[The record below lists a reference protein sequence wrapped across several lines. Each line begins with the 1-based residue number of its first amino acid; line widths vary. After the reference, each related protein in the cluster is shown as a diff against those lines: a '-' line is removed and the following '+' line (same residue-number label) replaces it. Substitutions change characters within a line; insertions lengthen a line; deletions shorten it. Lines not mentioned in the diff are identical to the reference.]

1 MPQGAPL
8 ELAPLVC
15 RGSLTAW
22 LAPARCSADARGSA
36 PQHYAQGYG
45 PPLPPVAVSK
55 SRASRL
61 FEGLFAAASPG
72 DSTTAKSLIA
82 KFTPR

>member
-1 MPQGAPL
+1 MLQGAPL

-15 RGSLTAW
+15 HGSLTAW

-36 PQHYAQGYG
+36 PQHYAQGYMYG
-45 PPLPPVAVSK
+45 SPLPPVAVSK

-61 FEGLFAAASPG
+61 FEGLSAAASR
-72 DSTTAKSLIA
+72 SMAT
-82 KFTPR
+82 